1 MTAPDISQLELA
13 DPAPAA
19 RSAVIRAV
27 MPSKTLRSM
36 PSGLSCVLS
45 RNGGS
50 GATSTAALT
59 RAGP

>member
-1 MTAPDISQLELA
+1 MKSFI
-13 DPAPAA
+13 AA
-19 RSAVIRAV
+19 GRSAAIRAV
-27 MPSKTLRSM
+27 RPSKTLRSM
-36 PSGLSCVLS
+36 PSGLSLVLS